1 MRLVLLRHGLA
12 VDRADWTG
20 PDDLRP
26 LTASGRRRTRRVVHA
41 VAPLVGRLQAVW
53 TSPWLRAYE
62 TAEFAE
68 RSWDAPLIVQSWLAG
83 DATDVADH
91 LVHLTQ
97 DSVALVGHEPDLGA
111 LIGVLTGGPAIPLK
125 KAGVAILSGE
135 PVAGGMQFR
144 LLLTPKAVLG
154 LA

>member
-12 VDRADWTG
+12 LDRADWTG

-26 LTASGRRRTRRVVHA
+26 LTASGRRRTRRVVAA
-41 VAPLVGRLQAVW
+41 VGPVVGRLQAVW
-53 TSPWLRAYE
+53 SSPWLRAYE
-62 TAEFAE
+62 TAQFAE
-68 RSWDAPLIVQSWLAG
+68 NFWGAPLTVQPWLAG
-83 DATDVADH
+83 DAADVADH
-91 LVHLTQ
+91 LVYLTH

-135 PVAGGMQFR
+135 PVAGGMQLG
-144 LLLTPKAVLG
+144 LLLTPKAVRG